1 MQSILQRDERCF
13 LCGLPANGDPLDWH
27 HCFGGANRKKSEQYG
42 LKVLLHH
49 SRCHIFGMHAVHQD
63 IRSRQYV
70 QQAAQR
76 AAMEAYDWTT
86 DDFIRLFGKN
96 YILEV

>member
-1 MQSILQRDERCF
+1 MQSIIQTDLDRCF

-27 HCFGGANRKKSEQYG
+27 HCFGGSRRKKSEQYG

-49 SRCHIFGMHAVHQD
+49 NQCHIFGMGAVHQD
-63 IRSRQYV
+63 IRSRQYI

-76 AAMEAYDWTT
+76 AAMDEYGWTIE
-86 DDFIRLFGKN
+86 DFIRMFGKN
-96 YILEV
+96 YL